1 MSSDE
6 QPGKKYRD
14 ELTVLEKASCSLEQ
28 EMHNL
33 HHELR
38 RVRDGIE
45 REGGVRHEL
54 EQQANR
60 LKDNIS
66 LCEDDLKQNRKHQA
80 RVSEKLIVNRTPE
93 NNGE

>member
-1 MSSDE
+1 MSTDD
-6 QPGKKYRD
+6 QLDKKYQN
-14 ELTVLEKASCSLEQ
+14 ELTVLQKAGCSLEQ

-38 RVRDGIE
+38 RVCDGIE

-54 EQQANR
+54 EKLVRR
-60 LKDNIS
+60 LKDNIN
-66 LCEDDLKQNRKHQA
+66 LCEDDLKQNRKRQA
-80 RVSEKLIVNRTPE
+80 RVSEKLNVTGDTK

>member
-1 MSSDE
+1 MNTDN
-6 QPGKKYRD
+6 QPDKKYQI
-14 ELTVLEKASCSLEQ
+14 ELTALQKAGCSLEQ

-38 RVRDGIE
+38 RVGDGIE
-45 REGGVRHEL
+45 REGGVRHVL
-54 EQQANR
+54 EQQARR

-80 RVSEKLIVNRTPE
+80 RVSKKLSDTRDTK